1 MMDTAP
7 IAAIATAPGVG
18 AIGVVRVSGQ
28 SLAPLIQSL
37 TGATLP
43 RRRAVLAHFRD
54 AAGEVIDVGIALYF
68 PAPHSYTGEDVLE
81 LQAHG
86 GPVVLQLLLKRCLEL
101 GARPAQP
108 GEFTQRAY
116 LNDKLD
122 LAQAESVADLIGAAT
137 AEAARGALRSLQGVF
152 SQEIDQL
159 VRELIELRAVVEA
172 TLDFPEEEIDFLKQ
186 AEFGER
192 LARVRHGVEKVLTTS
207 RQGRLLRDGLHIVL
221 AGRPNVGKSSLMNRL
236 AQADVAI
243 VTEIPGTT
251 RDAVRQTIDL
261 EGIPVHLIDTA
272 GLRDTDDPVERIG
285 VERTRSEIRTADV
298 LVLVVDGFQGE
309 CESDRAVQDQLPS
322 HLPCIKVMN
331 KADLVRG
338 AVARG
343 LRDDQGRIWMSAKNG
358 AGIGLLRSAIL
369 EKAGWSNPGEGVFMA
384 RERHLRALEQAR
396 AHLET
401 ADELQRGL
409 ELLAEELRLAQEA
422 LTAITGEFTADDLL
436 GEIFSRFCIGK

>member
-186 AEFGER
+186 AGFGER